1 MEKAEA
7 LQDAIQ
13 QFTSQGVDLT
23 NIDTT
28 GADRETQRRAT
39 TEALASLKAA
49 VTARDGAPMDDA
61 AVREAL
67 NALAAGC
74 TNQEGPADVDEGLDG
89 GPVRLEKGVAV
100 NQAVIAMAQGP
111 TYLAALLGH
120 EPLASEAIDCIAVVC
135 RHSVECRDAFPPQGM
150 AVLAKILTVQA
161 ELGAKVLR
169 EDSSAAAATVAPAA
183 APATGALTLPV
194 ATGTYTLADNQT
206 SWVYSSTVAA
216 AAATPAQPSAT
227 AAAFAS
233 ARALSLKVCQVIH
246 IMTLRT
252 ENNKQ
257 GFVRKE
263 AGGLPA
269 IHQAL
274 QVEYKLIVSLLL
286 LLYTRICMRYIY
298 SHTQ

>member
-120 EPLASEAIDCIAVVC
+120 EPLDRKSVV
-135 RHSVECRDAFPPQGM
+135 
-150 AVLAKILTVQA
+150 
-161 ELGAKVLR
+161 
-169 EDSSAAAATVAPAA
+169 
-183 APATGALTLPV
+183 
-194 ATGTYTLADNQT
+194 
-206 SWVYSSTVAA
+206 
-216 AAATPAQPSAT
+216 
-227 AAAFAS
+227 
-233 ARALSLKVCQVIH
+233 
-246 IMTLRT
+246 
-252 ENNKQ
+252 
-257 GFVRKE
+257 
-263 AGGLPA
+263 
-269 IHQAL
+269 
-274 QVEYKLIVSLLL
+274 
-286 LLYTRICMRYIY
+286 
-298 SHTQ
+298 

>member
-49 VTARDGAPMDDA
+49 VTARDGAPMDEA
-61 AVREAL
+61 SIREAL
-67 NALAAGC
+67 GALAAGC
-74 TNQEGPADVDEGLDG
+74 TNQDGPADVDEGLDG

-120 EPLASEAIDCIAVVC
+120 EPLASEAIDCISVVC

-161 ELGAKVLR
+161 ELGAKMLR
-169 EDSSAAAATVAPAA
+169 EDASAGAAAAPEAAPAA
-183 APATGALTLPV
+183 ASLTVPV
-194 ATGTYTLADNQT
+194 ATGAYTLTANQRW
-206 SWVYSSTVAA
+206 SYSSTGASATTSAGAPLSDAATTFAA
-216 AAATPAQPSAT
+216 ART
-227 AAAFAS
+227 
-233 ARALSLKVCQVIH
+233 LSLKCCRVIH
-246 IMTLRT
+246 VLTLRT

-274 QVEYKLIVSLLL
+274 QVKCKVAVPRLPP
-286 LLYTRICMRYIY
+286 ICT
-298 SHTQ
+298 HTCTQFFSPRLKS